1 MLSSLSLEE
10 LISWSVS
17 GSDERGFMVSVNAT
31 CKKLAQLVAAVN
43 ARRHEDYVEVACY
56 NGPRKYV
63 LVESAAAIHFL
74 EVLVATNQDFQGSVR
89 VKAEL
94 ARGLNWCDP
103 VVHLKTC
110 IETQSYDGPIST
122 GTYTKTGVFEQAV
135 GRLTE
140 RLPECAWLEAGH
152 GSSAV
157 QILRD
162 FLGTSA
168 EQQIKNHHWL
178 PFVKTT
184 GTATPTNRPEA
195 ELGRADHEFI
205 NFAGYGTDS
214 TADLARVHVDPEK
227 ERTHVSRTEELQMK
241 TTIAL
246 NTGKYIVLH
255 LQPVPGPPF
264 NWEFRR
270 AGIVNAIVNPVLHPH
285 ESQEFM
291 VCTGIDRIETG
302 VPAYLVFEKC
312 KRANGGIKN
321 SAKALTIATGRTPSA
336 LPAQTAIGEGY
347 QPVLIAA
354 RRMFKHVPELEY
366 YVLDIERELLAKDL
380 SSFHV
385 ITSTNC
391 IHATQNL
398 MNSLS
403 KIRKMLHIAVYL
415 FEGWWVFMMGANMR
429 DTGLTDVAWTSGEE
443 PETNT
448 IRIIGGFAGSG

>member
-1 MLSSLSLEE
+1 M
-10 LISWSVS
+10 
-17 GSDERGFMVSVNAT
+17 
-31 CKKLAQLVAAVN
+31 
-43 ARRHEDYVEVACY
+43 
-56 NGPRKYV
+56 
-63 LVESAAAIHFL
+63 
-74 EVLVATNQDFQGSVR
+74 
-89 VKAEL
+89 
-94 ARGLNWCDP
+94 
-103 VVHLKTC
+103 
-110 IETQSYDGPIST
+110 
-122 GTYTKTGVFEQAV
+122 
-135 GRLTE
+135 
-140 RLPECAWLEAGH
+140 
-152 GSSAV
+152 
-157 QILRD
+157 
-162 FLGTSA
+162 
-168 EQQIKNHHWL
+168 
-178 PFVKTT
+178 
-184 GTATPTNRPEA
+184 
-195 ELGRADHEFI
+195 AD
-205 NFAGYGTDS
+205 
-214 TADLARVHVDPEK
+214 
-227 ERTHVSRTEELQMK
+227 RTHVSRTEELQMK
-241 TTIAL
+241 TAIAL

-403 KIRKMLHIAVYL
+403 KIRKMLRNDGVIALVEITRNMFWQDIAVYL

-429 DTGLTDVAWTSGEE
+429 DPGLTDVAWTSGEE

>member
-1 MLSSLSLEE
+1 
-10 LISWSVS
+10 
-17 GSDERGFMVSVNAT
+17 
-31 CKKLAQLVAAVN
+31 
-43 ARRHEDYVEVACY
+43 
-56 NGPRKYV
+56 
-63 LVESAAAIHFL
+63 
-74 EVLVATNQDFQGSVR
+74 
-89 VKAEL
+89 
-94 ARGLNWCDP
+94 
-103 VVHLKTC
+103 
-110 IETQSYDGPIST
+110 
-122 GTYTKTGVFEQAV
+122 
-135 GRLTE
+135 
-140 RLPECAWLEAGH
+140 
-152 GSSAV
+152 
-157 QILRD
+157 
-162 FLGTSA
+162 
-168 EQQIKNHHWL
+168 
-178 PFVKTT
+178 
-184 GTATPTNRPEA
+184 
-195 ELGRADHEFI
+195 
-205 NFAGYGTDS
+205 
-214 TADLARVHVDPEK
+214 
-227 ERTHVSRTEELQMK
+227 
-241 TTIAL
+241 
-246 NTGKYIVLH
+246 
-255 LQPVPGPPF
+255 
-264 NWEFRR
+264 
-270 AGIVNAIVNPVLHPH
+270 
-285 ESQEFM
+285 M

-403 KIRKMLHIAVYL
+403 KIRKMLRNDGVIALVEITRNMFWQDIAVYL

>member
-1 MLSSLSLEE
+1 
-10 LISWSVS
+10 
-17 GSDERGFMVSVNAT
+17 
-31 CKKLAQLVAAVN
+31 
-43 ARRHEDYVEVACY
+43 
-56 NGPRKYV
+56 
-63 LVESAAAIHFL
+63 
-74 EVLVATNQDFQGSVR
+74 
-89 VKAEL
+89 
-94 ARGLNWCDP
+94 
-103 VVHLKTC
+103 
-110 IETQSYDGPIST
+110 
-122 GTYTKTGVFEQAV
+122 
-135 GRLTE
+135 
-140 RLPECAWLEAGH
+140 
-152 GSSAV
+152 
-157 QILRD
+157 
-162 FLGTSA
+162 
-168 EQQIKNHHWL
+168 
-178 PFVKTT
+178 
-184 GTATPTNRPEA
+184 
-195 ELGRADHEFI
+195 
-205 NFAGYGTDS
+205 
-214 TADLARVHVDPEK
+214 
-227 ERTHVSRTEELQMK
+227 
-241 TTIAL
+241 
-246 NTGKYIVLH
+246 
-255 LQPVPGPPF
+255 
-264 NWEFRR
+264 
-270 AGIVNAIVNPVLHPH
+270 
-285 ESQEFM
+285 M

-403 KIRKMLHIAVYL
+403 KIRKMLRNDGVIAL
-415 FEGWWVFMMGANMR
+415 GWWVFMMGANMR